1 MKYILCLCLIAINM
15 LFANTQKVNEPEVL
29 DTQMPKSP
37 TMPHI
42 EIPKNPT
49 QNNSETNESKTT
61 ILQNLIND
69 TIRRNM
75 ILNAACIPEKIVLQ
89 SKLNAQEVRQ
99 LGVQLQLT
107 TAQYKD
113 NLLRLQ
119 SLVLKPAQSEAQKQ
133 FITINKG
140 ELTGV
145 LIAIEFLDKDVKKHS
160 IALAPNYL
168 QIDNVLLEN
177 TPQIFRIF
185 QTYFC
190 HANTIQSQ

>member
-1 MKYILCLCLIAINM
+1 MKYILYLCLITINM
-15 LFANTQKVNEPEVL
+15 LFANTQKINEPKTPVA
-29 DTQMPKSP
+29 QMPKNP
-37 TMPHI
+37 TMPQI
-42 EIPKNPT
+42 EMPKNPT

-69 TIRRNM
+69 AIGRNM
-75 ILNAACIPEKIVLQ
+75 LLNAACIPEKIALQ
-89 SKLNAQEVRQ
+89 SKLNTQEVRQ

-119 SLVLKPAQSEAQKQ
+119 SLMLKPAQSEAQKQ

-145 LIAIEFLDKDVKKHS
+145 LIAIEFLDKGIKKHS